1 MADGEGTTEPGTE
14 APPAATLP
22 AGTPALDTEV
32 TLLRSR
38 AAGLDAKVTEQ
49 SKANAL
55 LNAQL
60 AASAAKIAEY
70 EAGKVNGDE
79 ALRAQLALKDSETA
93 PARREAKLARIE
105 AKYPEAFA
113 ELGDAAENLSNEKL
127 ASVEVRLKG
136 VPATTEPP
144 TPRGTNPPRA
154 GEPPPKEET
163 SADMVAIM
171 KARGYSWEN
180 LK

>member
-1 MADGEGTTEPGTE
+1 MADGEGTTEQVVE
-14 APPAATLP
+14 APPAAAPP
-22 AGTPALDTEV
+22 AGTPDPTEV

-38 AAGLDAKVTEQ
+38 AAGLDAKVTSQ
-49 SKANAL
+49 SQANTL
-55 LNAQL
+55 LTSQL
-60 AASAAKIAEY
+60 AAAAAKIAEY

-79 ALRAQLALKDSETA
+79 ALRAQLALKDQETA
-93 PARREAKLARIE
+93 AARRDAKLARIE
-105 AKYPEAFA
+105 AKYPESFGA
-113 ELGDAAENLSNEKL
+113 LGAAVENLSDEDL

-144 TPRGTNPPRA
+144 TPRGTNPPREGQTA
-154 GEPPPKEET
+154 PGAEET